1 MRVILQRVK
10 VGRVTVGDETTGE
23 IEHGFVILV
32 GITHDDTREHA
43 EFLAK
48 KTANLR
54 VFDDENGKMN
64 LSIIDVNGGALVVS
78 QFTLYA
84 DSRKG
89 RRPSYINAA
98 PPEHAEPLVK
108 YYAEQLQQAGIMRVE
123 HGRFGANMQV
133 EILNDGPVTIIL
145 DSDELMP

>member
-10 VGRVTVGDETTGE
+10 HGRVTVETETTGA
-23 IEHGFVILV
+23 IEQGFVILV
-32 GITHDDTREHA
+32 GITQDDTPEQA
-43 EFLAK
+43 DFLAK
-48 KTANLR
+48 KTAHLR
-54 VFDDENGKMN
+54 VFDDEDGKMN
-64 LSIIDVNGGALVVS
+64 RSILDVAGGALVVS

-98 PPEHAEPLVK
+98 PPNHAEPLVK
-108 YYAEQLQQAGIMRVE
+108 RYADQLQQEGISRVE

-145 DSDELMP
+145 DTDELMT